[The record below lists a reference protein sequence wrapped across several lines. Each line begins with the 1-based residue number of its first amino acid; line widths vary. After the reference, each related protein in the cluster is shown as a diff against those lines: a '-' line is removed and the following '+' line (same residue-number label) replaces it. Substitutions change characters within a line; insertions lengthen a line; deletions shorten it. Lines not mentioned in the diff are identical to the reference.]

1 MTAIGE
7 SRAGARPMH
16 THSLEQWTHDHV
28 FLGQSHEHNERRTWF
43 VVALTVIMMVGEI
56 VAGSYF
62 GSMALFADGWHMGT
76 HAAALG
82 IAGAAYLFA
91 RQQANNARF
100 AFGTGKFGDL
110 AAFSSA
116 IILGVIALQIAYES
130 LLRLMAPVPIAY
142 GEAIAVA
149 CLGLCVNA
157 LSAFL
162 LRDSHDDHHH
172 NHHHH
177 HHHHHH
183 HPHHHHGL
191 AHDDGEDDD
200 DHHHEHH
207 DHDHGHVRDN
217 NFRAAYVHVLAD
229 AATSV
234 LAIAALVI
242 AKYSGWVWTDPAVGI
257 AGSCV
262 IGSWAYQ
269 LIRDAGSVLLDV
281 SADKNLDGA
290 IRTRLE
296 TRGDRVTDMHLWQ
309 LGPGHRAAVISLVSD
324 DPLPPSDYKSRLTG
338 LKGLSHVTIEV
349 ETCRHAQAQ
358 AC

>member
-1 MTAIGE
+1 
-7 SRAGARPMH
+7 MH
-16 THSLEQWTHDHV
+16 THSLDQWTHDHV
-28 FLGQSHEHNERRTWF
+28 FLGQSHERNERRTWF
-43 VVALTVIMMVGEI
+43 VVALTVVMMVGEI

-91 RQQANNARF
+91 RRQADNARF

-116 IILGVIALQIAYES
+116 IILGMIAFQIAYES
-130 LLRLMAPVPIAY
+130 VLRLLAPVQIAY

-162 LRDSHDDHHH
+162 LRDSHD
-172 NHHHH
+172 
-177 HHHHHH
+177 
-183 HPHHHHGL
+183 HHHHGHT
-191 AHDDGEDDD
+191 HDDDD
-200 DHHHEHH
+200 DHDHEHEHH
-207 DHDHGHVRDN
+207 DHHRDN

-234 LAIAALVI
+234 LAITALVI
-242 AKYSGWVWTDPAVGI
+242 GKYVGWVWTDPAVGI
-257 AGSCV
+257 VGSLV

-269 LIRDAGSVLLDV
+269 LVRDAGSVLLDV
-281 SADKNLDGA
+281 SADKKLDGA
-290 IRTRLE
+290 IRVRLE

-324 DPLPPSDYKSRLTG
+324 NPLPPSDYKSRLAG
-338 LKGLSHVTIEV
+338 LAGLSHVTIEV
-349 ETCRHAQAQ
+349 DTCRHEQAQ